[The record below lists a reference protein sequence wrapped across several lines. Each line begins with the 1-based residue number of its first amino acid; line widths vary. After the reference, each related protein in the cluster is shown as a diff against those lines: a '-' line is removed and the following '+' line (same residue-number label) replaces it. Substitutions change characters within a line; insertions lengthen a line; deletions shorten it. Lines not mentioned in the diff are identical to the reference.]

1 MEEREAGERDNL
13 EDISQMF
20 RTKKGTRRGKRKTGG
35 DKSRRRREKRKR
47 GKQLRKRAVERR
59 NNSTIK
65 IIAWNMCMMTMSE
78 QNNARVVTHIQ
89 KRGCEVVLM
98 TEITSLE
105 EEGVIWMGEAAKLSV
120 IIHSKHSAI
129 LLRGRNLNEWLE
141 GGQKKW
147 MTKRT
152 TAAKVGEIRL
162 VSVYQ
167 PHSGHNAEEIEEYR
181 GEIEEQIERSG
192 PEEVLV
198 VGETTTLMLEE
209 ERGTVRGRHG
219 IGRTNEAG
227 EELTNWCEENNM
239 CIVGSFYPLRR
250 RGIHGYIER

>member
-35 DKSRRRREKRKR
+35 NKSRRRREKRKR

-65 IIAWNMCMMTMSE
+65 IIAWNMCKMTMSE

-147 MTKRT
+147 MTKRA

-167 PHSGHNAEEIEEYR
+167 PHSGHNTEEIEEYR
-181 GEIEEQIERSG
+181 G
-192 PEEVLV
+192 
-198 VGETTTLMLEE
+198 
-209 ERGTVRGRHG
+209 
-219 IGRTNEAG
+219 
-227 EELTNWCEENNM
+227 
-239 CIVGSFYPLRR
+239 
-250 RGIHGYIER
+250 

>member
-1 MEEREAGERDNL
+1 
-13 EDISQMF
+13 
-20 RTKKGTRRGKRKTGG
+20 
-35 DKSRRRREKRKR
+35 
-47 GKQLRKRAVERR
+47 
-59 NNSTIK
+59 
-65 IIAWNMCMMTMSE
+65 
-78 QNNARVVTHIQ
+78 
-89 KRGCEVVLM
+89 M

-105 EEGVIWMGEAAKLSV
+105 EEGVIWMGEAANLTV

-129 LLRGRNLNEWLE
+129 LLRGRVLNELLE

-167 PHSGHNAEEIEEYR
+167 PHNGH
-181 GEIEEQIERSG
+181 
-192 PEEVLV
+192 
-198 VGETTTLMLEE
+198 VGGGE
-209 ERGTVRGRHG
+209 ERGTVRGRHS

-239 CIVGSFYPLRR
+239 CIVGSFYPHRR
-250 RGIHGYIER
+250 RGARFHRTLNIWYELDGFLMRCEQRHKHVRRMATIQEAAFSDHRPKMMELKTNVKKWRQAGRPSRAPNLRHEKLKDNETAMRYKEKTAEEVRRAEIDGRLQDGSKLWETLTDNGEMRERT